1 MENKAK
7 PRLLFSN
14 DVCSG
19 KGHILH
25 SGKCGFFFFNV
36 SHTSDKK
43 YSKSIFSLKQEVL
56 KAPPQLC

>member
-25 SGKCGFFFFNV
+25 SGKCGFPLMLL
-36 SHTSDKK
+36 TLTKEK
-43 YSKSIFSLKQEVL
+43 
-56 KAPPQLC
+56 